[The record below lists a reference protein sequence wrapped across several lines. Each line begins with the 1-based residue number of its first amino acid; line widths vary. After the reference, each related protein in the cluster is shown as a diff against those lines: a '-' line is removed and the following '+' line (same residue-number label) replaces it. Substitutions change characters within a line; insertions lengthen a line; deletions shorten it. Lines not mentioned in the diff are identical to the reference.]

1 MQVAI
6 PVSIGE
12 LVDKI
17 TILEIK
23 ASRFEGEALSNV
35 SHELRLLEQALQ
47 ECGAV
52 ISSTDLDA
60 LRAINRQL
68 WSIEDDI
75 RAQEAAGDFG
85 QCFIDLARSVYRCND
100 QRAAIKRRINAASG
114 STLIEEKGYAAY

>member
-23 ASRFEGEALSNV
+23 VGRFKGAALSNV
-35 SHELRLLEQALQ
+35 KQELALLEQGLQ
-47 ECGAV
+47 ACGAV
-52 ISSTDLDA
+52 VSSADLDA

-68 WSIEDDI
+68 WTIEDHI
-75 RAQEAAGDFG
+75 RAYEATSDFG
-85 QCFIDLARSVYRCND
+85 ERFIELARSVYRCND
-100 QRAAIKRRINAASG
+100 QRAAIKRRINIASG
-114 STLIEEKGYAAY
+114 SNLIEEKSYTAY

>member
-23 ASRFEGEALSNV
+23 ASRFEAEALSNV
-35 SHELRLLEQALQ
+35 RPELRLLEQALQ
-47 ECGAV
+47 GSGAV
-52 ISSTDLDA
+52 VSDDDLRE
-60 LRAINRQL
+60 LRAINSQL

-75 RAQEAAGDFG
+75 RAQEATGDFG
-85 QCFIDLARSVYRCND
+85 QRFIDLARSVYRCND

>member
-23 ASRFEGEALSNV
+23 VSRFEGEALSNV
-35 SHELRLLEQALQ
+35 SRELLLLEQALQ
-47 ECGAV
+47 GSGAV
-52 ISSTDLDA
+52 VSDADLDA

>member
-1 MQVAI
+1 MQVQI

-23 ASRFEGEALSNV
+23 ASRFEGAALSNV
-35 SHELRLLEQALQ
+35 TQELRLLEQARQ
-47 ECGAV
+47 GSGAV
-52 ISSTDLDA
+52 VAEDDLRE
-60 LRAINRQL
+60 LRAINRKL

-75 RAQEAAGDFG
+75 RAQEADGAFG
-85 QCFIDLARSVYRCND
+85 ARFIDLARSVYRCND

>member
-1 MQVAI
+1 MLIEI
-6 PVSIGE
+6 PVSLGE

-23 ASRFEGEALSNV
+23 ASRFEGAALNNV
-35 SHELRLLEQALQ
+35 TRELKLLEQTLLDS
-47 ECGAV
+47 GAEV
-52 ISSTDLDA
+52 SSVDLDA

-68 WSIEDDI
+68 WTIEDDI

-85 QCFIDLARSVYRCND
+85 ERFIDLARSVYRCND

-114 STLIEEKGYAAY
+114 SSLVEEKGYAAY

>member
-23 ASRFEGEALSNV
+23 ADRFSGAALTNV
-35 SHELRLLEQALQ
+35 TTELALLQRVLSDSGVEIPCQLIADL
-47 ECGAV
+47 
-52 ISSTDLDA
+52 STV
-60 LRAINRQL
+60 NRQL
-68 WSIEDDI
+68 WGIEDDI

-85 QCFIDLARSVYRCND
+85 ERFIELARSVYRCND
-100 QRAAIKRRINAASG
+100 RRAGIKRRINAATG
-114 STLIEEKGYAAY
+114 SNLTEEKGYAAY

>member
-1 MQVAI
+1 MEVQI

-23 ASRFEGEALSNV
+23 ADRFEGAALSNV
-35 SHELRLLEQALQ
+35 HHELTLLQQALLG
-47 ECGAV
+47 CGAV
-52 ISSTDLDA
+52 VSTTDLDA
-60 LRAINRQL
+60 LRAINGQL
-68 WSIEDDI
+68 WAIEDDI
-75 RAQEAAGDFG
+75 RAQEAAGEFG
-85 QCFIDLARSVYRCND
+85 QRFIDLARSVYRCND

>member
-23 ASRFEGEALSNV
+23 ASRFEAEALSNV
-35 SHELRLLEQALQ
+35 RRELRLLEQALQ
-47 ECGAV
+47 GSGAV
-52 ISSTDLDA
+52 VSDDDLRE

-75 RAQEAAGDFG
+75 RAQEAAGEFG
-85 QCFIDLARSVYRCND
+85 ERFIDLARSVYRCND

-114 STLIEEKGYAAY
+114 STLIEEKGYSAY

>member
-23 ASRFEGEALSNV
+23 ADRFSGAALTNV
-35 SHELRLLEQALQ
+35 TTELALLQRVLSDSGVEIPCQLVADLSTVNQ
-47 ECGAV
+47 E
-52 ISSTDLDA
+52 
-60 LRAINRQL
+60 L
-68 WSIEDDI
+68 WTIEDDI

-85 QCFIDLARSVYRCND
+85 ERFIELARSVYRCND
-100 QRAAIKRRINAASG
+100 RRAGIKRRINAATG
-114 STLIEEKGYAAY
+114 SNLTEEKGYAAY